1 MSQVLFFVRNIFL
14 GVGGQLDGD
23 DAAKF
28 EQAFNMVLNTNKDN
42 RAILFSELHESLGK
56 TRKDVEPIID
66 KMDDNNPKKWYLK
79 GIIWSKEAGKEP
91 KIRHDDTTGDDLGN
105 GFRLMSEDELSIMM
119 ITDPKKYAEYNLYV
133 KEHPEE
139 AEALRNPKQQVEDD
153 GIKLDSIPHYLAY
166 FQHSFDIEPKYKR
179 YYFNEGNV
187 PDETRKIYKYKK
199 KNIPAYR
206 KLFKLLMEQR
216 ETDEQSGRQT
226 TGEGEKPETTKDEND
241 NGTEAEPET
250 NEEKETN
257 TNEK

>member
-1 MSQVLFFVRNIFL
+1 M
-14 GVGGQLDGD
+14 
-23 DAAKF
+23 
-28 EQAFNMVLNTNKDN
+28 
-42 RAILFSELHESLGK
+42 
-56 TRKDVEPIID
+56 
-66 KMDDNNPKKWYLK
+66 
-79 GIIWSKEAGKEP
+79 
-91 KIRHDDTTGDDLGN
+91 
-105 GFRLMSEDELSIMM
+105 
-119 ITDPKKYAEYNLYV
+119 
-133 KEHPEE
+133 
-139 AEALRNPKQQVEDD
+139 
-153 GIKLDSIPHYLAY
+153 DSIPHYLAY